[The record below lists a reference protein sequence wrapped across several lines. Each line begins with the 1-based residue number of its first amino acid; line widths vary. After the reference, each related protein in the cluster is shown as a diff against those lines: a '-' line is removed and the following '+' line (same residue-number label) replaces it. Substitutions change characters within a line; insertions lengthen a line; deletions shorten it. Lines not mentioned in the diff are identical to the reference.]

1 MRACHAG
8 CCSGGTHEPIRRLAL
23 TEPSTEGCNFSDA
36 AFELSVMPDLLRSCN
51 LACNASIV
59 IGAACLVTGFFLALA
74 CMVLNGWPVNF
85 GAYL

>member
-1 MRACHAG
+1 MRACHEG
-8 CCSGGTHEPIRRLAL
+8 CCSGGTRGPVRRLAI
-23 TEPSTEGCNFSDA
+23 TRSRAEGCNFSDGT
-36 AFELSVMPDLLRSCN
+36 FELSAMPDLLRSCN

>member
-1 MRACHAG
+1 
-8 CCSGGTHEPIRRLAL
+8 
-23 TEPSTEGCNFSDA
+23 
-36 AFELSVMPDLLRSCN
+36 MPDLLRSCN

-59 IGAACLVTGFFLALA
+59 IGAACLVTSFFLALA